1 MIKKEEEILALKNKG
16 LLVVLSAPSGCGK
29 DTILAELK
37 KRDINMKQSIS
48 DTTREIRKNEV
59 DGVDY
64 CFTDVDTF
72 EKHIAEG
79 YFLEYVKYGTNYY
92 GTPRKKVEDL
102 IDEGTNVF
110 LKIEVEGA
118 GNIRKVYPNAVSIFI
133 VPPSMEELESRL
145 KGRGTETE
153 ESIKRRLGIARV
165 ELLRAGEYDYIV
177 VNDTVSE
184 CADRICSIIQ
194 AEASR
199 YSRMKAFVDDIK

>member
-1 MIKKEEEILALKNKG
+1 MALKNKG

-29 DTILAELK
+29 DTVLAELK
-37 KRDINMKQSIS
+37 KRDINIKQSIS
-48 DTTREIRKNEV
+48 DTTRAIRKNEV

-64 CFTDVDTF
+64 CFTDVATF
-72 EKHIAEG
+72 EKNITEG
-79 YFLEYVKYGTNYY
+79 YFLEYVKYGTDYY

-118 GNIRKVYPNAVSIFI
+118 GNIRKVYPEAVSVFI
-133 VPPSMEELESRL
+133 VPPSMEELEARL

-153 ESIKRRLGIARV
+153 ESIKRRLGIARN

-184 CADRICSIIQ
+184 CADRICAIIN

-199 YSRMKAFVDDIK
+199 YLRMKPFVDDIK

>member
-1 MIKKEEEILALKNKG
+1 MALKNKG

-29 DTILAELK
+29 DTVIGELK

-48 DTTREIRKNEV
+48 DTTRAIRKNEV

-64 CFTDVDTF
+64 CFTDTDTF
-72 EKHIAEG
+72 EKNIADG
-79 YFLEYVKYGTNYY
+79 YFLEYVKYGTDYY

-102 IDEGTNVF
+102 IDEGINVF

-118 GNIRKVYPNAVSIFI
+118 GNIRKAYPGVVSIFI

-145 KGRGTETE
+145 RGRGTETE
-153 ESIKRRLGIARV
+153 ESIKRRLGIARD

-177 VNDTVSE
+177 VNDIVDE
-184 CADRICSIIQ
+184 CVDKICAIID

-199 YSRMKAFVDDIK
+199 YSRMKPFVDDIK